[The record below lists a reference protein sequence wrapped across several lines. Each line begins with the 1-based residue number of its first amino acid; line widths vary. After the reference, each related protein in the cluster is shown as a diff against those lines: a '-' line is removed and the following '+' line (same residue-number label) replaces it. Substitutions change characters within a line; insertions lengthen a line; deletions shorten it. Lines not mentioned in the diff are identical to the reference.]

1 VSLVILLANR
11 NTHAGEGRH
20 QGGGDYSGFVSYG
33 GNRLMT
39 THGAERPGGPVGTS
53 FHLSRRQMESLKL
66 IEVTGGLVA
75 KLPGLNKDR
84 RLEVAGYLSD
94 IAEASSAVR
103 GG

>member
-1 VSLVILLANR
+1 
-11 NTHAGEGRH
+11 
-20 QGGGDYSGFVSYG
+20 
-33 GNRLMT
+33 
-39 THGAERPGGPVGTS
+39 
-53 FHLSRRQMESLKL
+53 MESLKL